1 MMPFLNDW
9 KSVNNEPKILHY
21 QIKVLFCI
29 RMSKKENI
37 TSEQFELVFKEMHSQ
52 LFYLAYDI
60 VGDRDVAQDMVSEVF
75 VSLWKS
81 HRDVSFEKLR
91 GYLYISVRNHSL
103 DWYRHNSGVRNIPIE
118 ELSNLV
124 SVDDS
129 WQERERRIRKIE
141 EAMDQMSEKTRLIF
155 DLCYRKRKSYREA
168 AEIVGISAE
177 GIKKQLQR
185 ALRDLRGRL
194 KGEN

>member
-1 MMPFLNDW
+1 
-9 KSVNNEPKILHY
+9 
-21 QIKVLFCI
+21 
-29 RMSKKENI
+29 MSKKENI

-52 LFYLAYDI
+52 LFYLAY
-60 VGDRDVAQDMVSEVF
+60 
-75 VSLWKS
+75 
-81 HRDVSFEKLR
+81 
-91 GYLYISVRNHSL
+91 
-103 DWYRHNSGVRNIPIE
+103 RHNSGVRNIPIE
-118 ELSNLV
+118 KLSNLV

-141 EAMDQMSEKTRLIF
+141 EAMAQMSEKTRLIF

>member
-1 MMPFLNDW
+1 
-9 KSVNNEPKILHY
+9 
-21 QIKVLFCI
+21 
-29 RMSKKENI
+29 MSKKENI

-103 DWYRHNSGVRNIPIE
+103 DWYRHNSEVRNIPIE

-124 SVDDS
+124 SVDDF
-129 WQERERRIRKIE
+129 WQEREGRIRKIE
-141 EAMDQMSEKTRLIF
+141 EAMAQMPEKTRLIF

-194 KGEN
+194 KGES

>member
-1 MMPFLNDW
+1 M
-9 KSVNNEPKILHY
+9 
-21 QIKVLFCI
+21 
-29 RMSKKENI
+29 
-37 TSEQFELVFKEMHSQ
+37 
-52 LFYLAYDI
+52 
-60 VGDRDVAQDMVSEVF
+60 
-75 VSLWKS
+75 
-81 HRDVSFEKLR
+81 
-91 GYLYISVRNHSL
+91 RNHSL

-141 EAMDQMSEKTRLIF
+141 EAMAQMSEKTRLIF